1 MKLSKIFP
9 FLLLLVSATTS
20 AQDMVVG
27 PAMAETSTIN
37 LYEAPNA
44 AAPLRQVAL
53 REAELPLAVEGKQ
66 TGFLQVSLGG
76 RQFWVRGVE
85 VRTVRGVTAKCG
97 AIVQTSSTQSA
108 ATPGAGN
115 RACK

>member
-1 MKLSKIFP
+1 MKLSKIFL
-9 FLLLLVSATTS
+9 FLLVLVSATTS
-20 AQDMVVG
+20 AQGMVVG
-27 PAMAETSTIN
+27 PAVAEASTIN
-37 LYEAPNA
+37 LYDAPNA
-44 AAPLRQVAL
+44 AATVRQVAL
-53 REAELPLAVEGKQ
+53 REAELPLTVEDKQ

-76 RQFWVRGVE
+76 RPYWVRSVE

-97 AIVQTSSTQSA
+97 AIVQSSSTQSA